1 MFHVTFEVKK
11 SAIKLD
17 FMAAVSFL
25 ILPAVVAAE
34 DGSTLANVV
43 SVGVRP
49 YYLVD
54 RMKSSSLKDTLGKT
68 VRIAISLA
76 EETIILSTAFSKE
89 KCAAEKPVM
98 TVNDFSIGHRGAAM
112 QFPEHTLESYKA
124 AAIQGAGVIEC
135 DVTFTKDK
143 QLVCRHS
150 QCDLHTTTD
159 VVTRPEMN
167 AKCTTPFVAGSGTNP
182 KCCTSDFTLEE
193 LKTLCAK
200 MDSSGSVNATS
211 AEAYAFGGTP
221 DWRTDLYQDSK
232 CHEIPTHKEYIEFVD
247 SFGRKFT
254 PELKTP
260 SVEMP
265 YDGLT
270 QEGFAQMMID
280 EYVELGIPPEKVYPQ
295 SFLTSDVYYW
305 VENTDYGGNAVA
317 LDEVHL
323 TDGDYRAWHANLTDQ
338 GVRIV
343 APALWMLVESD
354 PSSELGMKQSDYAS
368 SAQEHG
374 LDIIA
379 WTLER
384 SPPGL
389 TGEDVWYWQSLQNNT
404 LDDGDKFGLLWTL
417 YWSGVIGV
425 FSDWPATVTY
435 FANCLEIGESSDDTT
450 PEEETEGE
458 DPENAGGSRA
468 LRVASRLVSLAL
480 RFVGV

>member
-1 MFHVTFEVKK
+1 MVLVNCLDRVYSQYDHFH
-11 SAIKLD
+11 A
-17 FMAAVSFL
+17 
-25 ILPAVVAAE
+25 
-34 DGSTLANVV
+34 
-43 SVGVRP
+43 
-49 YYLVD
+49 
-54 RMKSSSLKDTLGKT
+54 
-68 VRIAISLA
+68 
-76 EETIILSTAFSKE
+76 
-89 KCAAEKPVM
+89 
-98 TVNDFSIGHRGAAM
+98 
-112 QFPEHTLESYKA
+112 Q
-124 AAIQGAGVIEC
+124 
-135 DVTFTKDK
+135 
-143 QLVCRHS
+143 
-150 QCDLHTTTD
+150 
-159 VVTRPEMN
+159 
-167 AKCTTPFVAGSGTNP
+167 
-182 KCCTSDFTLEE
+182 
-193 LKTLCAK
+193 
-200 MDSSGSVNATS
+200 
-211 AEAYAFGGTP
+211 AFGGTP
-221 DWRTDLYQDSK
+221 SWRTDLYQDSK

-265 YDGLT
+265 HDDLT

-280 EYVELGIPPEKVYPQ
+280 EYIELGIPPEKVYPQ

-305 VENTDYGGNAVA
+305 VENTDYGVNAVA

-323 TDGDYRAWHANLTDQ
+323 TDGDYRAWHANLTDR
-338 GVRIV
+338 GVNIV

-354 PSSELGMKQSDYAS
+354 PSSELGMKQSDYAA

-374 LDIIA
+374 LQLIA

-435 FANCLEIGESSDDTT
+435 FANCLEIGESSNDTSS
-450 PEEETEGE
+450 EEETEGE

-468 LRVASRLVSLAL
+468 LQVASRFVSLAL

>member
-1 MFHVTFEVKK
+1 
-11 SAIKLD
+11 LQ
-17 FMAAVSFL
+17 
-25 ILPAVVAAE
+25 
-34 DGSTLANVV
+34 
-43 SVGVRP
+43 
-49 YYLVD
+49 Y
-54 RMKSSSLKDTLGKT
+54 
-68 VRIAISLA
+68 
-76 EETIILSTAFSKE
+76 
-89 KCAAEKPVM
+89 
-98 TVNDFSIGHRGAAM
+98 
-112 QFPEHTLESYKA
+112 PEHTLESYKA

-200 MDSSGSVNATS
+200 MDSSGSASAAS
-211 AEAYAFGGTP
+211 AEAYAFGGTA
-221 DWRTDLYQDSK
+221 DWRTDLYQNSK
-232 CHEIPTHKEYIEFVD
+232 CHEIPTHKESIELIN
-247 SFGRKFT
+247 SFDRKFT

-305 VENTDYGGNAVA
+305 VENTGYGGNAVA
-317 LDEVHL
+317 LD
-323 TDGDYRAWHANLTDQ
+323 DKYDDPNYRNWHAELKAN
-338 GVRIV
+338 GAKIV
-343 APALWMLVESD
+343 APPTWMLVESD
-354 PSSELGMKQSDYAS
+354 PSSELGIKQSDYAS

-374 LDIIA
+374 LDIIT

-384 SPPGL
+384 SAPGL
-389 TGEDVWYWQSLQNNT
+389 KNQWQA
-404 LDDGDKFGLLWTL
+404 K
-417 YWSGVIGV
+417 
-425 FSDWPATVTY
+425 
-435 FANCLEIGESSDDTT
+435 
-450 PEEETEGE
+450 
-458 DPENAGGSRA
+458 
-468 LRVASRLVSLAL
+468 
-480 RFVGV
+480 RFLML